1 MNDIKY
7 DYILC
12 RFGELTTKGKN
23 RKDFIDRLFQ
33 NIKKRLKDYPLL
45 SYEKQHDAIIIHLN
59 GIDHDTVCD
68 KLKTVYGLSNYSG
81 AIRCARDLDDVKA
94 KALALIK
101 KHPYKTF
108 KVNARRQDKSYPLNS
123 DMINRE
129 IAGHILRNSDVK
141 VDVHH
146 PDIMLYVIVKNDRIY
161 LMDEKIQAAGGYPVG
176 INGKTLVMM
185 SGGIDSPVAASMMMK
200 RGMKV
205 ECLHFA
211 SMPYT
216 SKQALDKVL
225 DLVKILTDFQDEI
238 KVHIIP
244 FTDLQV
250 KIYEHTDT
258 SYAITIL
265 RRMMYRIADEVC
277 RRRHIKMIA
286 NGESLGQVASQ
297 TPESLSVIGGVS
309 ENLIIRPLACLDKIE
324 IIDMA
329 KKIGTYE
336 TSILPFEDCCT
347 IFAPKDPVTKPHAD
361 KCEYYES
368 KFDWAPYIKECVD
381 KMETII
387 IKNGDTR
394 LEEDLF

>member
-1 MNDIKY
+1 MNDIRY

-33 NIKKRLKDYPLL
+33 NIKKRLSEFTDLR
-45 SYEKQHDAIIIHLN
+45 YEKQHDAIIIRLH
-59 GIDHDTVCD
+59 GEDHDAVCA
-68 KLKTVYGLSNYSG
+68 KLKTVYGLSNFSG
-81 AIRCARDLDDVKA
+81 AIRCERDLDDVKV
-94 KALALIK
+94 KALALVR

-108 KVNARRQDKSYPLNS
+108 KVNARRSDKSFAQNS

-129 IAGHILRNSDVK
+129 VAGYILKNSDIK

-146 PDIMLYVIVKNDRIY
+146 PDIMLYIIVKNDCIY
-161 LMDEKIQAAGGYPVG
+161 LMDEKIAGAGGYPVG
-176 INGKTLVMM
+176 INGKALIMM

-200 RGMKV
+200 RGLKV

-225 DLVKILTDFQDEI
+225 DLVKILTDYQDDI
-238 KVHIIP
+238 RVHIIP

-250 KIYEHTDT
+250 KNYEHTDP

-286 NGESLGQVASQ
+286 NGESIGQVASQ

-309 ENLIIRPLACLDKIE
+309 ENLIIRPLA
-324 IIDMA
+324 
-329 KKIGTYE
+329 
-336 TSILPFEDCCT
+336 
-347 IFAPKDPVTKPHAD
+347 
-361 KCEYYES
+361 
-368 KFDWAPYIKECVD
+368 
-381 KMETII
+381 
-387 IKNGDTR
+387 
-394 LEEDLF
+394 

>member
-1 MNDIKY
+1 MSDIRY

-23 RKDFIDRLFQ
+23 RNDFISRLLT
-33 NIKKRLKDYPLL
+33 NIKKRLEDIECL
-45 SYEKQHDAIIIHLN
+45 SYEKTHDAIYIHLN
-59 GIDHDTVCD
+59 GASHDEVCD
-68 KLKTVYGLSNYSG
+68 RLKTVYGLSNYSG
-81 AIRCARDLDDVKA
+81 AIRCDRDLDDVKD
-94 KALALIK
+94 KVLRLALK
-101 KHPYKTF
+101 RNYRTF
-108 KVNARRQDKSYPLNS
+108 KVNARRSDKSYPMNS

-129 IAGHILRNSDVK
+129 IASHILKNSTLK
-141 VDVHH
+141 VDVHD
-146 PDIMLYVIVKNDRIY
+146 PDIMLYVIVKNDCIY
-161 LMDEKIQAAGGYPVG
+161 LLDEKITGAGGYPVG
-176 INGKTLVMM
+176 INGKALLMM

-200 RGMKV
+200 RGLKI

-225 DLVKILTDFQDEI
+225 DLVRILSDRQYEI

-250 KIYEHTDT
+250 AIYEHTDE

-277 RRRHIKMIA
+277 KKRHIKVIA
-286 NGESLGQVASQ
+286 NGESIGQVASQ
-297 TPESLSVIGGVS
+297 TPESLTVIGSVS

-329 KKIGTYE
+329 KEIGTYE

-347 IFAPKDPVTKPHAD
+347 IFAPKNPVTKPRED
-361 KCEYYES
+361 KCQYFES
-368 KFDWAPYIKECVD
+368 KFDFWPYVKECVD
-381 KMETII
+381 KMETIT
-387 IKNGDTR
+387 IKNSDKNSD
-394 LEEDLF
+394 EDLF